1 MVQSLTIFLNGL
13 FLVSYSIWFV
23 FTGAYQKNVIMEELL
38 KDLREVCEKHGLTI
52 ENDSTT
58 LYVNKTWVDMR
69 QRVTKKELVFRC
81 FSLAPSTEE
90 EVKAAEKMWYL
101 I

>member
-1 MVQSLTIFLNGL
+1 
-13 FLVSYSIWFV
+13 
-23 FTGAYQKNVIMEELL
+23 MEELL
-38 KDLREVCEKHGLTI
+38 KDLREVCEKHGLNI
-52 ENDSTT
+52 EKDSTM
-58 LYVNKTWVDMR
+58 LYVSKTFVDMR

-81 FSLAPSTEE
+81 FSLTPSTDE

>member
-1 MVQSLTIFLNGL
+1 
-13 FLVSYSIWFV
+13 
-23 FTGAYQKNVIMEELL
+23 MEELL

-52 ENDSTT
+52 ENDSTM

-90 EVKAAEKMWYL
+90 EVKATEEMWYL